1 MKCPECGGT
10 REVTRKILW
19 FITVRRRCPRCTAHD
34 DGWNDDHWR
43 RTDDSPSTFPIA
55 APERAETFVV
65 GSGGQSGGAGA
76 SAGWDDEAT
85 ARDDREA
92 PVIVDPFAAEALP
105 AESTAGS
112 EQGGWESESS
122 SSDSSGS
129 GADGGTAY

>member
-19 FITVRRRCPRCTAHD
+19 FLTVRRPCPRCTVLD
-34 DGWNDDHWR
+34 DSWHDDHWR
-43 RTDDSPSTFPIA
+43 RTDHSPSSFPVS
-55 APERAETFVV
+55 APEREDASVL

-76 SAGWDDEAT
+76 SARWGDAAP
-85 ARDDREA
+85 AREDREA
-92 PVIVDPFAAEALP
+92 PVIVDPFAAEALT

-112 EQGGWESESS
+112 DHGGWEAESS